1 MINEDNNIL
10 PADRPKSAIIG
21 ATGFIGSAFFEAY
34 RKSNSDFT
42 ATSRRGGPGGLSKL
56 DLLSPDISGLKLSRT
71 GHKDALILAAV
82 AGIDRC
88 EIEPAARKIN
98 VDGTRDLIKQLVAEG
113 IKPVFFSS
121 DYVFDGAAGNYP
133 DDAITRPI
141 TEYGRQKA
149 EIEAF
154 LKEKA
159 QGNYLIIRLSKV
171 FGLKKGDNTLLDEM
185 AGIMSRDGEVRAAY
199 DQIFCPTLVRD
210 VVGAV
215 ARLQARDC
223 RGIYNVC
230 FPEKWSRCDLAQA
243 LAQKLS
249 FDVSRIRKVSLD
261 EIGFKA
267 RRPKNTS
274 LIPRKLLAE
283 IDFKFTPMAECLER
297 VAENWSKIR

>member
-10 PADRPKSAIIG
+10 PADRPKSAVIG

-34 RKSNSDFT
+34 RKSDPGLT
-42 ATSRRGGPGGLSKL
+42 ATSRRGGPGFSKL
-56 DLLSPDISGLKLSRT
+56 DLLSPDISGLKLSQT

-121 DYVFDGAAGNYP
+121 DYVFDGVVGSYP
-133 DDAITRPI
+133 DDAKTKPI
-141 TEYGRQKA
+141 TDYGRQKA

-185 AGIMSRDGEVRAAY
+185 AGIMSRGGEIRAAY
-199 DQIFCPTLVRD
+199 DQVFCPTLVRD

-215 ARLQARDC
+215 ARLQTKDC

-230 FPEKWSRCDLAQA
+230 SPGKWSRYDLAQA

-249 FDVSRIRKVSLD
+249 FPAAGIKKVSLD
-261 EIGFKA
+261 EIGFRV

-274 LIPRKLLAE
+274 LVPRKLLAE

-297 VAENWSKIR
+297 VAENWSR